1 MSIVIKKGEDDLN
14 HLIAAGVSYP
24 IDAIL
29 FDKDGTLIDFIFT
42 WGKWSEHMLEA
53 FANQL
58 EAKQLPPMQPDIATL
73 WGTRHAP
80 NGEIIDYDRNG
91 PLAMGTIDDLVAVLA
106 WQGYLAGMSW
116 AEAKLAVEQ
125 CRQFA
130 DEQLN
135 AARAAKALPGV
146 IPFLEQ
152 CRGNGLTLAVV
163 TADETDAAVKQLEW
177 LGLTSYFAT
186 CIGTDQMERG
196 KPFPDMVELACSRLS
211 LSPSRVAVIGDTN
224 GDMKMAKLAGA
235 AVAIGIAADAGVESL
250 AKLPDAD
257 AIIFTMSELE
267 LRKQL

>member
-1 MSIVIKKGEDDLN
+1 MNQLT
-14 HLIAAGVSYP
+14 AAGNRYP

-42 WGKWSEHMLEA
+42 WGRWSEHMLEA

-58 EAKQLPPMQPDIATL
+58 EAKQLPPMQLDMATL
-73 WGTRHAP
+73 WGTRHAS

-91 PLAMGTIDDLVAVLA
+91 PLAMGTIDDLIAVLA

-116 AEAKLAVEQ
+116 AEAKLAVQQ
-125 CRQFA
+125 CRQYA
-130 DEQLN
+130 DAQLH

-152 CRGNGLTLAVV
+152 CRENGLILAVV

-177 LGLTSYFAT
+177 LGLTSYFAA
-186 CIGTDQMERG
+186 CIGTDQVERG

-224 GDMKMAKLAGA
+224 GDMKMAKFAGA
-235 AVAIGIAADAGVESL
+235 AVAIGIASDASDGAR
-250 AKLPDAD
+250 AKLSDAD
-257 AIIFTMSELE
+257 AVIVSMSELE